1 MSRANRTTAG
11 PPLSLS
17 EAARA
22 LGRSRGTVA
31 RWIDA
36 GCPAEGSPGARS
48 VHLARVV
55 EWLAVRARQEEAG
68 RWRRRVEEL
77 ERLAA
82 TGSEAEAD
90 LPTHEFVRRKRRAE
104 VRILELRCAEQEHRL
119 VPVADLREAVE
130 WILINTGARLTA
142 LPSKLALKLSSL
154 TTPPECHNVLRDAL
168 DEVRNDLADEAAE
181 AAAKIEEDSGNE
193 K

>member
-1 MSRANRTTAG
+1 MSRANGAAAT
-11 PPLSLS
+11 PPVSLS

-36 GCPAEGSPGARS
+36 GCPAEGSPGART

-55 EWLAVRARQEEAG
+55 QWLEARARQEEAT

-82 TGSEAEAD
+82 IGPEAEAD
-90 LPTHEFVRRKRRAE
+90 LPTQEWVRRKRRAE
-104 VRILELRCAEQEHRL
+104 AKILELRAAEEEHRL
-119 VPVADLREAVE
+119 IPLSDLAEAVE
-130 WILINTGARLTA
+130 FVLRHTGARLTA
-142 LPSKLALKLSSL
+142 IPSKIALALSAA
-154 TTPPECHNVLRDAL
+154 TQPTECHRIVEDEIE
-168 DEVRNDLADEAAE
+168 EVRLDTITEARE
-181 AAAKIEEDSGNE
+181 ILE
-193 K
+193 KEKANAPTK